1 MWGQI
6 AAAEVQDC
14 VVPQRAHPRNG
25 GGDGGDEGA
34 GSKDGFS
41 KSVSHRQQP
50 ARGLKHSTQ
59 TVAHGASNG
68 MMRGS
73 REWWQ
78 RLRVP
83 KGICLVTGQWPLW
96 TRS

>member
-1 MWGQI
+1 MGEEM
-6 AAAEVQDC
+6 EVTKAQEA
-14 VVPQRAHPRNG
+14 RM
-25 GGDGGDEGA
+25 
-34 GSKDGFS
+34 GSV
-41 KSVSHRQQP
+41 SVSHRQQP
-50 ARGLKHSTQ
+50 ARGPTHSTQ

-83 KGICLVTGQWPLW
+83 KGVCLVTGRWPLW